1 MAKLNELGPQS
12 NAVTDRPI
20 RREALRRTTAEPD
33 TTSKMESMTGLKA
46 VLARISA
53 EITTE
58 AADKTETKTAGTQ
71 EVRVLPPPRSR
82 P

>member
-1 MAKLNELGPQS
+1 MAELNGVDPQS
-12 NAVTDRPI
+12 NAVTDRLI
-20 RREALRRTTAEPD
+20 RREAPRRATAEPD

-46 VLARISA
+46 VLTRISA

-58 AADKTETKTAGTQ
+58 AADKTETKTAATQ
-71 EVRVLPPPRSR
+71 EVPALPPPRRR